1 VFSDDTS
8 ANRRLLQV
16 AKIDE
21 PDDSGMGSTEGD
33 GEPAEILVE
42 RYQYFAVL
50 RCMGENLVVAWVGAP
65 VPDPLHLMPGPLEL
79 VLCTGPDA
87 AIEQE
92 LQAASSVM
100 ASSMRSWP
108 TTRRA

>member
-1 VFSDDTS
+1 MCQVRLTLSDDTS
-8 ANRRLLQV
+8 ANWRLLQV

-21 PDDSGMGSTEGD
+21 PDDSGVSSAQSDREL
-33 GEPAEILVE
+33 AEILVE
-42 RYQYFAVL
+42 RYEYSAVL
-50 RCMGENLVVAWVGAP
+50 RCMGEDLVVAWVGAP
-65 VPDPLHLMPGPLEL
+65 VSDPFHLVPGPLEL

-100 ASSMRSWP
+100 AGSMRS
-108 TTRRA
+108 